1 VVEVS
6 EQPNV
11 LALTWIDEHLALEQ
25 DYRRLWRHYTE
36 LQRAYLYLLL
46 QLREE
51 RELRAWA
58 AGEIETRFPES
69 EAAA

>member
-1 VVEVS
+1 M
-6 EQPNV
+6 NV
-11 LALTWIDEHLALEQ
+11 LALQWVDEYLGLEE

-51 RELRAWA
+51 RELRSWA
-58 AGEIETRFPES
+58 ASEIEARFPES
-69 EAAA
+69 EAA